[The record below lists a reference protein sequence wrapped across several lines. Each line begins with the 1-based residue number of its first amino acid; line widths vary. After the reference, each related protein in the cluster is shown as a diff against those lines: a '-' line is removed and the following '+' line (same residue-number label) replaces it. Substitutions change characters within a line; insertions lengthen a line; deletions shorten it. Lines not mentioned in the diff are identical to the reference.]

1 MATDGPDAG
10 AGVATDGPSAIKSLM
25 GDGPQDWEDWRAFF
39 GAGGGGL
46 KGSGSGMGSQSMG
59 MGSTELG
66 GCAAETDVEPDGL
79 SLTKSLTGD
88 RPHN

>member
-1 MATDGPDAG
+1 MATDIPDAG
-10 AGVATDGPSAIKSLM
+10 AGVATDGLSATKSLM

-46 KGSGSGMGSQSMG
+46 KGSGSGMGSQYMG

-79 SLTKSLTGD
+79 SFTKSLVGD
-88 RPHN
+88 RQHD